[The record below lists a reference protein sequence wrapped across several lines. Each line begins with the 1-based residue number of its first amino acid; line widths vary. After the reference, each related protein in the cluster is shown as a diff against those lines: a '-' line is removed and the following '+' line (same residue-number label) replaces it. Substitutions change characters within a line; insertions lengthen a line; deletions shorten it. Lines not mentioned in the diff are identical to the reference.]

1 MKIVMY
7 RMEMDDDRRNILKQ
21 EKEFEYLQADSF
33 DNAGI
38 LVEMLNKMFCLDRQ
52 SEEYVYMIALN
63 AANRI
68 LGIFEISHGTVN
80 TALCNPREILIRAL
94 LCGAVNIILAHNH
107 PSGVT
112 KPSNED
118 IAVYRRIKKAG
129 EAIGIGLLDNI
140 IIGDSYYSFE
150 ERGLH

>member
-1 MKIVMY
+1 MY

>member
-1 MKIVMY
+1 
-7 RMEMDDDRRNILKQ
+7 MDDDRHNMLKP

-38 LVEMLNKMFCLDRQ
+38 VVEMLNKMFCLDRQ
-52 SEEYVYMIALN
+52 SEEYIYMIALN
-63 AANRI
+63 AANKI

-94 LCGAVNIILAHNH
+94 LCGAVNIILVHNH

-112 KPSNED
+112 NPSNED
-118 IAVYRRIKKAG
+118 IAVYSRVKKAG
-129 EAIGIGLLDNI
+129 EVIGIGVLDNI

-150 ERGLH
+150 ERGFL